1 MSGSRKAV
9 LVSGVSLFALWTV
22 LHLPR
27 LTGAQD
33 GAIRFAL
40 GLVFALLILFRRKV
54 DEADE
59 RSWPG
64 TAAATAVCGAL
75 FCLGGLIVPL
85 RQLEWF
91 GLVLLLYSCLRWALP
106 KRWSKDVLLAMLLL
120 YWVHP
125 LPGQVFGRLQL
136 GMQFLSIQG
145 AEWVLHCA
153 NVRAWADGLTLH
165 TGYQS
170 YGVPESCSGMRT
182 AATVLLMTFG
192 VTTLFRFSRRQTIA
206 FLGLGLAQVL
216 ALNIARISLMVIW
229 SQRMPVEWSET
240 FLHDTLGIL
249 LLVTILVVQIE
260 ASWWRIRCSR
270 RAARAV
276 AIERGE
282 AERPDRAS
290 RLPKFWV
297 RIMKW
302 GWLVVLVVV
311 VAAGVY
317 FLARKSR
324 TAHRGAMVAGVI
336 DSLIMTDL
344 EKAERAIAAAMT
356 MLPGDREL
364 VTKRV
369 HALILR
375 GRFEEAVARIDLI
388 EGGLTVVETI
398 LKSWACM
405 ALGRPEDAVQLV
417 GGLDPATRK
426 LPGVAIINAEY
437 SAIQGDPEEVSRN
450 VKLAAHS
457 HVPMNRV
464 RALFPYLALHEQ
476 WDVIVAC
483 DDPSVPYREFSQAL
497 MAVQSCLR
505 MRDVVRAASSLKQAL
520 TRWPEDPRFLGSLFL
535 LASMRPGGEWEG
547 RFAENFLANVSKMN
561 ADLLATYIN
570 YCFKLGRPDLSWLA
584 FLRLRGI
591 DPADPAL
598 ALAAAQHGE
607 KWCVFR
613 RYHLG
618 IGGRTRD
625 SVMSLFPVYR
635 QTRGVEPF
643 KSFWNELPLMPELF
657 GRKREATQAEYVHR
671 CLEELRRREEAGQLS
686 LRLQMTFPTAL
697 ALDERYD
704 EAHRRLDNVGARYPR
719 MMEEILFQHAAL
731 HDQQAE
737 WEKSYEALARYSDAV
752 DWPNL
757 TAEMMKIHALM
768 NLDLGI
774 YALELIRR
782 AREEFPGAA
791 GVDAAMA
798 AVWDAFG
805 FKEQALFVLE
815 KSGVAGESPVTA
827 QLLYDTGRW
836 KEAGSF
842 SRALGVGIERA
853 AIGSRQPLLP
863 RPAEQSTARMWPAP
877 MSADDMSLEADR
889 LEKAVADSVS
899 PFTRRLSSLLLE
911 WYRAAGQG
919 DVSDPARW
927 REGFRNQCEEGA
939 ALYRLAMALAR
950 QGHHE
955 KALAVTDMALEKTPR
970 SLVLWRVKIALTEG
984 DISAVEQARAACP
997 DDPEIWLASLVTH
1010 VKGEDDRERAEAAIG
1025 DAVAFRRF
1033 APGTIVR
1040 AGDYLLRCGLV
1051 SVASVAAAD
1060 ATERCRG
1067 LLTAYVLGFKCALHR
1082 RDLNRALSC
1091 ALRGVENANDPAPF
1105 YKAIVLIK
1113 ALKKSVDADML
1124 AALEYLQERFSD
1136 DFRWSESLGFA
1147 YFQKGDVRRTLSV
1160 LAPIIR
1166 RDIRG
1171 IRVQSL
1177 LLAAESARLEGSGPK
1192 SRGILETA
1200 HALYP
1205 DKLSILN
1212 NLIYSLAQDRATVRR
1227 ARELLP
1233 GLLRMGGESYAILD
1247 TAAVVYLRSGQLDR
1261 AREYSNR
1268 AMSLVGN
1275 RDYASLEVRLN
1286 AAEILFRSGQLQLA
1300 RTRVESVRRARGRSR
1315 VVDLRARE
1323 LLAEIETTLR
1333 TTP

>member
-1 MSGSRKAV
+1 MSSLRKAV
-9 LVSGVSLFALWTV
+9 LVSGVALFVLWMV
-22 LHLPR
+22 LHLPM
-27 LTGAQD
+27 LTGVQD
-33 GAIRFAL
+33 GAIRLTL
-40 GLVFALLILFRRKV
+40 GLVFAALILLRRKADVTV
-54 DEADE
+54 DWAP
-59 RSWPG
+59 PG
-64 TAAATAVCGAL
+64 VLAAAAVLGAL
-75 FCLGGLIVPL
+75 LGLIGVIVPL
-85 RQLEWF
+85 RQAEWL
-91 GLVLLLYSCLRWALP
+91 GLVLLLYSCLRWSLP
-106 KRWSKDVLLAMLLL
+106 ERWRGDILLSMALL

-125 LPGQVFGRLQL
+125 LPGQVFGKLQL
-136 GMQFLSIQG
+136 GMQYLSIRG
-145 AEWVLHCA
+145 SEWVLHCA
-153 NVRAWADGLTLH
+153 NVRAWADGLTLY
-165 TGYQS
+165 TGYDS

-192 VTTLFRFSRRQTIA
+192 VTSLFRFNVRQIVT
-206 FLGLGLAQVL
+206 FLVLGLAQVL
-216 ALNIARISLMVIW
+216 MLNIARISLMVIW
-229 SQRMPVEWSET
+229 SQRMPVEWSQN

-249 LLVTILVVQIE
+249 LLVTILAVQIE
-260 ASWWRIRCSR
+260 ASWWRIRCRR
-270 RAARAV
+270 RAARAL

-290 RLPKFWV
+290 RLPKFWIRMV
-297 RIMKW
+297 NW
-302 GWLVVLVVV
+302 GWVVALAAA

-336 DSLIMTDL
+336 DGLMMTDL
-344 EKAERAIAAAMT
+344 EKAEGAIAAAMK
-356 MLPGDREL
+356 MRPGDREL
-364 VTKRV
+364 VTKRL

-388 EGGLTVVETI
+388 EGGLTVLETI
-398 LKSWACM
+398 LKSWAYM

-417 GGLDPATRK
+417 GGLDPATRE
-426 LPGVAIINAEY
+426 LPGVAIIKAEY
-437 SAIQGDPEEVSRN
+437 AAIQGDPEEVSRN

-457 HVPMNRV
+457 HVPINRV

-476 WDVIVAC
+476 WDVIVAS

-505 MRDVVRAASSLKQAL
+505 MGNVVRAARSLEQAL
-520 TRWPEDPRFLGSLFL
+520 VRWPEDPRFLGSLFL
-535 LASMRPGGEWEG
+535 LASMRPGGEWEEH
-547 RFAENFLANVSKMN
+547 FAENFRANVSGMS

-584 FLRLRGI
+584 FVRLRGI

-618 IGGRTRD
+618 IGGRARD
-625 SVMSLFPVYR
+625 SVISLFPVYR

-643 KSFWNELPLMPELF
+643 KSFWNELPLMPELS
-657 GRKREATQAEYVHR
+657 GRKREATQAEYVR
-671 CLEELRRREEAGQLS
+671 KCLGELKRREETGQLS

-704 EAHRRLDNVGARYPR
+704 EAHLRLDGIGARYPR
-719 MMEEILFQHAAL
+719 MMEEVLFQHAAL
-731 HDQQAE
+731 YDQQAE

-757 TAEMMKIHALM
+757 TAEMMKINALM
-768 NLDLGI
+768 NMDLGV
-774 YALELIRR
+774 YALELIRK
-782 AREEFPGAA
+782 ARDEFPGAA

-805 FKEQALFVLE
+805 FKEQALFALE
-815 KSGVAGESPVTA
+815 RVGVAGESKIAA

-836 KEAGSF
+836 KEADRL
-842 SRALGVGIERA
+842 SRALGVVLERA

-877 MSADDMSLEADR
+877 LSADDMSLEADR

-899 PFTRRLSSLLLE
+899 PFARRLKSLLLE

-927 REGFRNQCEEGA
+927 REGFRNEREEGA

-955 KALAVTDMALEKTPR
+955 KALGVTDMALEKTPR

-984 DISAVEQARAACP
+984 DVSAVEQARAACP

-1010 VKGEDDRERAEAAIG
+1010 VKGEDDSEWAEAAID
-1025 DAVAFRRF
+1025 DAVVSRRF

-1051 SVASVAAAD
+1051 PAASVAAAD

-1067 LLTAYVLGFKCALHR
+1067 LLTAYVLGFKCALHT

-1091 ALRGVENANDPAPF
+1091 ALRGVESANDPAPF

-1124 AALEYLQERFSD
+1124 AALEYLQERFPD
-1136 DFRWSESLGFA
+1136 DFRWSESLGLV

-1166 RDIRG
+1166 HDIRG

-1177 LLAAESARLEGSGPK
+1177 LLAAEAARLEGRGPE

-1200 HALYP
+1200 RSLYP
-1205 DKLSILN
+1205 EKLSILN
-1212 NLIYSLAQDRATVRR
+1212 NLIYSLAQDRATLRR

-1233 GLLRMGGESYAILD
+1233 GLLRMGGESYAIMD

-1268 AMSLVGN
+1268 AMSLVGDN
-1275 RDYASLEVRLN
+1275 DYASLEVKLN

-1300 RTRVESVRRARGRSR
+1300 RARVRDIRQARSRSR
-1315 VVDLRARE
+1315 VVDVRARE
-1323 LLAEIETTLR
+1323 LQSEIEAAAR
-1333 TTP
+1333 VAP